1 MELYLHVGMFTAYLR
16 RRWQIRW
23 GERLMELYL
32 QFGYGMMEHCRYLV
46 SAWQGGTVVL
56 SPRDLTDEQL
66 VRLSQTIR
74 ELPGGNV
81 LLDPQFY
88 LPRADHERLCSHQYW
103 PESYSTGTFWQG
115 PALTELL
122 TRLRDLNQSIGSA
135 TFILP
140 GVLADTINDDWLEI
154 HRSILE
160 EATAL
165 DTGFPLYMTIAL
177 SADAARNQDQIAVL
191 LERAETWEPAG
202 YYIVCEHPGGNY
214 LVNDPNWLAN
224 VLDVAAGLRLRGAS
238 VVLGYCNH
246 QMLIAACAK
255 ADAICSGTWMNVR
268 SFPPDKFRA
277 SYDEEIRQ
285 RTTWYYCPQSLSEY
299 TIPFLDI
306 ARRQQVLSLLAPPA
320 PLDSPYSGI
329 LFSGQQ
335 PSSVGFTEQTAF
347 RHYLHCLRAQC
358 TAASLG
364 TYDDSVAFHE
374 SVLNDA
380 ATLLAR
386 LHAAG
391 IKGQLRDFR
400 EIIDV
405 NRAALSV
412 LTATRAPILRR
423 RWTAI

>member
-1 MELYLHVGMFTAYLR
+1 MDLYLHVGMVTAYIHR
-16 RRWQIRW
+16 CWQIRS
-23 GERLMELYL
+23 GNRLMELYL
-32 QFGYGMMEHCRYLV
+32 QFGYGMMEHCRFLV
-46 SAWQGGTVVL
+46 SEWQGGTVVL

-66 VRLSQTIR
+66 GRLAQTIR
-74 ELPGGNV
+74 NLPGGNV

-88 LPRADHERLCSHQYW
+88 LPRADHERLCSHEYW
-103 PESYSTGTFWQG
+103 PDSYSTGTFWQG

-122 TRLRDLNQSIGSA
+122 TRLTDLNQSIGSA
-135 TFILP
+135 AFILP
-140 GVLADTINDDWLEI
+140 GVLADTINDDWFEI
-154 HRSILE
+154 HRSIFE

-165 DTGFPLYMTIAL
+165 NTAFPLYMTIAL
-177 SADAARNQDQIAVL
+177 SADATRNQDQVTAL
-191 LERAETWEPAG
+191 LEKSESWQPAG

-224 VLDVAAGLRLRGAS
+224 VLDLAAGLRLRGAR
-238 VVLGYCNH
+238 VIIGYCNH
-246 QMLIAACAK
+246 PMLIAACAK

-285 RTTWYYCPQSLSEY
+285 RTTWYYSPQSLSEY

-306 ARRQQVLSLLAPPA
+306 ARRQRVLELLVPPA
-320 PLDSPYSGI
+320 QLDSPYASI
-329 LFSGQQ
+329 LFGGQQ

-347 RHYLHCLRAQC
+347 RHYLHCLRGQC
-358 TAASLG
+358 TAASLS
-364 TYDDSVAFHE
+364 TYDDTVAAHE
-374 SVLNDA
+374 SLLNDA
-380 ATLLAR
+380 ETLLAT

-405 NRAALSV
+405 NRTALSV
-412 LTATRAPILRR
+412 LTVTRAAMLRR
-423 RWTAI
+423 RWSAI